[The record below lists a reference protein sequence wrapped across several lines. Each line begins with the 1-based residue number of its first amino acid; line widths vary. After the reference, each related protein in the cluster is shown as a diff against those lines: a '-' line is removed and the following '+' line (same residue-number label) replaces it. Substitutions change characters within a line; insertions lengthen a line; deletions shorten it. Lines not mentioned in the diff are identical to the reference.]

1 MRTGPIVNFAL
12 VAAAVVVGFIAS
24 QGPWTKLREQQA
36 KTDKQI
42 AEMRKSEAE
51 REQLLREEA
60 HYRSSVGREE
70 LARGQ
75 GYLPPGEEVADP
87 PPKAED

>member
-1 MRTGPIVNFAL
+1 MRSGPLLNVAI
-12 VAAAVVVGFIAS
+12 VAAAIGCGFVAS
-24 QGPWTKLREQQA
+24 QGPWIKLREQKA
-36 KTDKQI
+36 KTDDQV

-51 REQLLREEA
+51 REQLLRQEA

-75 GYLPPGEEVADP
+75 GYLPPGEKVADP

>member
-1 MRTGPIVNFAL
+1 MRTGLIVNVVI
-12 VAAAVVVGFIAS
+12 VAAAIGCGFAAS
-24 QGPWTKLREQQA
+24 QGPWTKLREQQV
-36 KTDKQI
+36 KTKNQI

-51 REQLLREEA
+51 REQLLRQEA

-75 GYLPPGEEVADP
+75 GYLLPGEKVADP